1 MVQPKT
7 MQTDVVIIGG
17 GVSGLSAACYL
28 AREGVGVTLLEKA
41 QNLGGRASSQDL
53 DGFSFNRGIH
63 ALYTGGATSQV
74 LEELGITYSY
84 GTPDKL
90 FMLEG
95 GELRLFPSGLS
106 QLLGTDMLSAGD
118 KLGLVRF
125 FATLAMTKPRS
136 VAHMSVQEWLE
147 RNVRR
152 PRLRRMIAAGART
165 FVYSAALDVVSAE
178 VFVDKMQRSNKHP
191 IHYIEGGWQ
200 YLIEALRQR
209 AEQGGV
215 RVMRDAHAEAVEHE
229 DGQVRGAHLR
239 DCRLLRASAVIVAT
253 TPREAAKLVDGGAYP
268 PLRREVD
275 RLIPGRVASLDVA
288 LGRLPSPQHPVV
300 QDLEGSRF
308 MTAQSVYARVAPEG
322 GAMIS
327 AFKQLDPRRP
337 TYPREDERELEDLL
351 DAAQPGWRSE
361 VLRRQY
367 LPRIEAVSALPT
379 AAEGGFAGRPGTR
392 VPGISNLYLAGDW
405 VGPEGFLADASTA
418 SAREAARLV
427 LEDGSLSQRTPLPL
441 RQSSVHGDVPASGP
455 GNAVA

>member
-1 MVQPKT
+1 MEPNLER
-7 MQTDVVIIGG
+7 TDVVVIGG
-17 GVSGLSAACYL
+17 GISGLSAACYL
-28 AREGVGVTLLEKA
+28 AREDVGVTLLEKA
-41 QNLGGRASSQDL
+41 PNLGGRASSQDL
-53 DGFSFNRGIH
+53 DGFTFNRGIH

-74 LEELGITYSY
+74 LEDLGVTYSY

-106 QLLGTDMLSAGD
+106 QLLRTDMLSAGD
-118 KLGLVRF
+118 KLGLVRL
-125 FATLAMTKPRS
+125 FATLARVKPHS

-152 PRLRRMIAAGART
+152 PHLRRMMAAGART
-165 FVYSAALDVVSAE
+165 FVYSAALDIVSAE

-200 YLIEALRQR
+200 YLVEALRQK
-209 AEQGGV
+209 AEQSGV
-215 RVMRDAHAEAVEHE
+215 HVMRDARAEAVEHE
-229 DGQVRGAHLR
+229 GGRVRGVRLR
-239 DCRLLRASAVIVAT
+239 DGRLLRASAVIVAT
-253 TPREAAKLVDGGAYP
+253 TPREAAKLVDREAYP
-268 PLRREVD
+268 ALRRAVD
-275 RLIPGRVASLDVA
+275 SLVPGRVASLDVA

-308 MTAQSVYARVAPEG
+308 MTVQSVYARVAPED

-337 TYPREDERELEDLL
+337 TDPREDERELEDLL
-351 DAAQPGWRSE
+351 DAVQPGWRSE

-379 AAEGGFAGRPGTR
+379 ATKGGFASRPRTR
-392 VPGISNLYLAGDW
+392 VPGLSNLYLAGDW

-427 LEDGSLSQRTPLPL
+427 LEDGSLSRQRYLPL
-441 RQSSVHGDVPASGP
+441 RHSSVHGDVPAPGP
-455 GNAVA
+455 GSAVA